1 MLPANLPPTYIQQSN
16 VAEIRQYILPLERS
30 KDDEPFNPPYSL
42 IEVQL
47 TPILGTASFTG
58 RSTIALFTNL
68 VNNATMSK

>member
-30 KDDEPFNPPYSL
+30 ENDEPVKPPYYL
-42 IEVQL
+42 FEVQL
-47 TPILGTASFTG
+47 TPIIGTASFTG

-68 VNNATMSK
+68 VNNAPT